1 MSSVHQVY
9 ELARRDFVQRARSR
23 AFLITTLVSVGLV
36 VAIGPLIAF
45 ASRDPDPSVI
55 GIVGTAPIG
64 MESALHDQAELLD
77 IEVMVQLFPSLIAA
91 ETALALGDADVV
103 VVDGSEIVWR
113 SEAGPR
119 LTAVVTRAFS
129 NLERQ
134 LAAADL
140 GLSPVELDRILNPV
154 TFDSRV
160 LQEPDPEDSPRQVA
174 AYVGLMILYVSILM
188 FGQFVL
194 MGVMEEKQNRV
205 VEVVLSRVRPTQVL
219 TGKVIGIGLLGLI
232 QILAIGT
239 AALLIVTVVDVADV
253 DLGAIGAQL
262 FLWVLFWYLLGHAFC
277 SMMYGA
283 LGATVSRQEDMQGA
297 VMVPVLMIVPGFFFG
312 QIATQSPDAFVSKF
326 ASMFPLWSPM
336 VMPVRSAVGDVAM
349 WEIGASVLLLVLAT
363 YGLARFGGRIY
374 TGAILKIGTKV
385 KLGEAWRAARN

>member
-55 GIVGTAPIG
+55 GIAGTAPIG

-140 GLSPVELDRILNPV
+140 GLSPVELDRILNPA

-253 DLGAIGAQL
+253 DLGAIGA
-262 FLWVLFWYLLGHAFC
+262 
-277 SMMYGA
+277 
-283 LGATVSRQEDMQGA
+283 
-297 VMVPVLMIVPGFFFG
+297 
-312 QIATQSPDAFVSKF
+312 
-326 ASMFPLWSPM
+326 
-336 VMPVRSAVGDVAM
+336 
-349 WEIGASVLLLVLAT
+349 
-363 YGLARFGGRIY
+363 
-374 TGAILKIGTKV
+374 
-385 KLGEAWRAARN
+385 